1 MTGTVGNLSWKADT
15 DRPNIVLMLADNI
28 GFGDLGCY
36 GSGGDL
42 RGMPTPNLDDL
53 AEKSLML
60 TQFFVEPGCTP
71 SRAGLMTGRY
81 SVRSGLNS
89 IIVGGTPS
97 TLQEGELT
105 LAEICKE
112 NGYSTG
118 MVGKWHLGEE
128 EQSIP
133 TRQGF
138 DSYRVGILE
147 TTDATLYPQTM
158 RRSGLSEDQ
167 IEAAQSHIWES
178 NDDGS
183 LRRVRPYDLA
193 YRRHVEG
200 DIADAATSFIKEK
213 SAGDDPFFLYVGWSH
228 VHYPEGAHRD
238 FENRSSSG
246 PYGDMLMEHDHRVGQ
261 VVAAVEAAGIRDNT
275 IIIYLSDNGP
285 VQNQV
290 ISTDF
295 KGSSPGPFRG
305 EVGDV
310 LEGSLRVPGMVSWP
324 GNIPARKSNEMVSIH
339 DFVPTI
345 AGMLG
350 SSLPDDRPYDGVNQW
365 KFFVGESERSSR
377 DHLIT
382 FIGGE
387 IAAVRWKQWRIYPKQ
402 VIQSQTNP
410 SSLGVCAYRVEGMGY
425 PSVFHIERDPRE
437 EFNVVGTC
445 AWVLGPYM
453 KIVGNYIT
461 SIKEHP
467 NPSTFS
473 MTSFTH

>member
-1 MTGTVGNLSWKADT
+1 MTNSAGNLAWKADT
-15 DRPNIVLMLADNI
+15 ERPNIVLMLSDNI

-53 AEKSLML
+53 AEKSLTL

-89 IIVGGTPS
+89 IIVAGTPS
-97 TLQEGELT
+97 TLQAGELT

-112 NGYSTG
+112 NGYSTC

-133 TRQGF
+133 TSKGF

-147 TTDATLYPQTM
+147 TTDATAYPTTM
-158 RRSGLSEDQ
+158 RRSGMTEEQ
-167 IEAAQSHIWES
+167 IEASQAYIWES
-178 NDDGS
+178 KDDGS
-183 LRRVRPYDLA
+183 LEAIRPYDLE
-193 YRRHVEG
+193 YRRHIES
-200 DIADAATSFIKEK
+200 DIADAATSFIAEK
-213 SAGDDPFFLYVGWSH
+213 ANGDDPFFLYVGWSH
-228 VHYPEGAHRD
+228 VHYPEGANAD
-238 FENRSSSG
+238 FIGRSSSG

-261 VVAAVEAAGIRDNT
+261 VVAAVEAAGVMDNT

-285 VQNQV
+285 VQQQV
-290 ISTDF
+290 ISNDF
-295 KGSSPGPFRG
+295 NGSSPGPFRG

-324 GNIPARKSNEMVSIH
+324 GKIPARKSNEMVSIH

-345 AGMLG
+345 ARMLETE
-350 SSLPDDRPYDGVNQW
+350 LPQDRPYDGVDQW
-365 KFFVGESERSSR
+365 DFFLGNSESSNRNHLMSFLEGEV
-377 DHLIT
+377 
-382 FIGGE
+382 
-387 IAAVRWKQWRIYPKQ
+387 AAVRWKHWRVYPKQ
-402 VIQSQTNP
+402 IVESQTNP
-410 SSLGVCAYRVEGMGY
+410 SSLGVGAYRAEGMGY
-425 PSVFHIERDPRE
+425 PALFNIERDPHE
-437 EFNVVGTC
+437 QFNVVGVC

-453 KIVGNYIT
+453 KIVGDYVA
-461 SIKEHP
+461 SLHDHP
-467 NPSTFS
+467 NPPTFS
-473 MTSFTH
+473 MTSFPT